1 MDAVCRDRSVHAEV
15 AVRLPPDLHC
25 RPIAPRRAQLELPRR
40 WYDLLAILSSTIA
53 FAWCDSTCRIFVV
66 VAIRDGIDA
75 GYGCGDNDGTGWLIA
90 HGVEV
95 VVLGIVMFRLR
106 HFRDDFGTSCP
117 ATPAAAD
124 GS

>member
-1 MDAVCRDRSVHAEV
+1 
-15 AVRLPPDLHC
+15 
-25 RPIAPRRAQLELPRR
+25 
-40 WYDLLAILSSTIA
+40 LLAILSSTIA

-117 ATPAAAD
+117 ATPPRLQKLTLFCD
-124 GS
+124 GQVLPRNCFWRVSFG